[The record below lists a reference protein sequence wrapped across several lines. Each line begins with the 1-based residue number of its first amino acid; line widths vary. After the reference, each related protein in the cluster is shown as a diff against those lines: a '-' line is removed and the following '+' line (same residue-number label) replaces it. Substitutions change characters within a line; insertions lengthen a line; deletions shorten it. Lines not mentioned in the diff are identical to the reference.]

1 MRAWPLRPR
10 VQPRPRSSRLGHL
23 PMKSCPTCNRTYS
36 DDTFT
41 FCLSDGTLL
50 SAPYD
55 PQATLIIPTRDTD
68 PRPAVDHKHTSPP
81 EAPELLPTMPALLLE
96 RKIERPRTEATA
108 EEGMSGATV
117 ATIVVLLFL
126 SVVLTVFLSR
136 C

>member
-1 MRAWPLRPR
+1 
-10 VQPRPRSSRLGHL
+10 
-23 PMKSCPTCNRTYS
+23 MKSCPTCNRTYS

>member
-1 MRAWPLRPR
+1 
-10 VQPRPRSSRLGHL
+10 
-23 PMKSCPTCNRTYS
+23 MKSCPTCNRTYS

-41 FCLSDGTLL
+41 FCLSDGALL

-55 PQATLIIPTRDTD
+55 PQATLVIPARATD
-68 PRPAVDHKHTSPP
+68 PRPAVDPQPTSPP
-81 EAPELLPTMPALLLE
+81 EAPELAPTMPLLE
-96 RKIERPRTEATA
+96 RKVERPRTEATA

-126 SVVLTVFLSR
+126 SLVLTVFLSR